1 MLKIGV
7 YIGCVSLLRSL
18 YYDQGFTVFS
28 AKHIERQP
36 LCNSSYRREEN
47 IMTDEHSQMPS
58 TGDQSVSSSRY
69 TLPLFRSLLLIRA
82 TPRAI
87 HLSALLLSSA
97 ATCSVSVSVSMI

>member
-36 LCNSSYRREEN
+36 LCNYYD
-47 IMTDEHSQMPS
+47 DEQIVW
-58 TGDQSVSSSRY
+58 GSVG
-69 TLPLFRSLLLIRA
+69 A
-82 TPRAI
+82 Q
-87 HLSALLLSSA
+87 
-97 ATCSVSVSVSMI
+97 